1 MKGMLKM
8 KKRSKIISVFLALLM
23 VAGVFSGLAV
33 SSSAASENVQTSDN
47 PYGLLDNVEGGLIL
61 HCWCWSFNSIK
72 ENMEN
77 IAKAGYTAVQTS
89 PINEVYQG
97 DGGGLAIKG
106 DNADGKWYYHYQP
119 TAYTIGNYQLGTE
132 DEFKAMCKEAHNYGV
147 KVIVDVVANH
157 TTSSNSAVSSS
168 LRNIEGGLY
177 HNYNGGQ
184 DKTSRKSVTQWYS
197 GMPDTNTQ
205 NPAFQ
210 SVILNYLKQCIA
222 DGADGFRYDT
232 AKHIELPDDDAEF
245 AGDFWPTVLENGSSF
260 QYGEVLQG
268 GSSAERKST
277 RYTDYAK
284 IMHVTA
290 SSYGGVL
297 RSYLKSYSNS
307 ANTLSNYS
315 SDGVSEDRLVTW
327 VESHDTYANGGSEN
341 SSTSFWLTN
350 DQIRRGWAILAS
362 RGSTSLFFSRP
373 DGSSV
378 NNIWGNN
385 KIGPAGD
392 DNYFNAEISAVNH
405 FHNAMN
411 GEASSMKNLGSKRHV
426 MISRGT
432 KGAVIINNNI
442 SDLTVNYA
450 TDLITGEYTD
460 LAHGST
466 FIVKDGMLT
475 GTVKAGEIVVLNNTD
490 SAHYSPDITEPATT
504 PSESTN
510 PTETTP
516 AKTTVNLKKSSA
528 TVYVK
533 GTAQIKVTVKN
544 GRGKTTYKT
553 SNKKVAKVNSSGK
566 VTGVKKGTATITVT
580 NNGMSKKF
588 KVTVKNPKL
597 NKNSVT
603 LKKGKTFKIKVTG
616 KVGSQKYSSSNKKVA
631 SVSSK
636 GKVKAKKAGK
646 AKITVKTNGIK
657 LKLNVKVKKSKK

>member
-1 MKGMLKM
+1 MKGMFKM

-97 DGGGLAIKG
+97 DGGGLAING

-177 HNYNGGQ
+177 HNYNGAQ
-184 DKTSRKSVTQWYS
+184 DKASRKSVTQWYS

-245 AGDFWPTVLENGSSF
+245 AGNFWPTVLENGSSF

-268 GSSAERKST
+268 GSSAERTST
-277 RYTDYAK
+277 RFADYAK

-315 SDGVSEDRLVTW
+315 SEGVSEDRLVTW

-392 DNYFNAEISAVNH
+392 DNYFNAEVSAVNH

-411 GEASSMKNLGSKRHV
+411 GETSSMKNLGNKKYV

-432 KGAVIINNNI
+432 KGAVIVNNNT
-442 SDLTVNYA
+442 SDLTVNHA
-450 TDLITGEYTD
+450 TDLITGKYTD
-460 LAHGST
+460 LSHGST
-466 FIVKDGMLT
+466 FTVKDGILT

-490 SAHYSPDITEPATT
+490 STHYSPDITEPATT
-504 PSESTN
+504 AP
-510 PTETTP
+510 P
-516 AKTTVNLKKSSA
+516 KTTVKLVKYPKTLYVKASSKISVKVTNQNGATSFKSS
-528 TVYVK
+528 
-533 GTAQIKVTVKN
+533 N
-544 GRGKTTYKT
+544 GKI
-553 SNKKVAKVNSSGK
+553 AKVDSKGK
-566 VTGVKKGTATITVT
+566 VTALKKGTAKITVT
-580 NNGMSKKF
+580 NNKVSTSF
-588 KVTVKNPKL
+588 KITVKNPKL